1 MKNDSKNS
9 TGPDRKPRR
18 ERKKLPDGR
27 NIPKGLIDQ
36 LVAEAGGEEALRDPR
51 ALLRDLTAALVTR
64 ALETELDHHLGYG
77 SGESPPEEQAN
88 RRNGRGSKTLRT
100 DQGEI
105 TVEVPRDR
113 EGSFEPQLVPKRQR
127 HFEGF
132 DDKILAMYA
141 RGMTV
146 RDIAEHLHELYAV
159 DVSPDLISKVTDG
172 VIDELRSW
180 QQRPLESVYCIVYL
194 DALMVKIRSKG
205 SVQNRAIYVAVGV
218 PPEGTREVLG
228 LWIQDTEGAKFWCS
242 ILEEL
247 RQRGVQDILVLC
259 SDGLT
264 GMGEAVEAI
273 FPQAVFQTC
282 IVHVVRSSTRYVSW
296 RDRKAVCA
304 DLRAIYTAVDLEA
317 AEEAL
322 TAFEEKWDEQYPTV
336 ARSWRSRWAD
346 ITPFLA
352 YPAEIRK
359 AIYTTNAIE
368 ALNRNLRKAL
378 KNRGHMP
385 SDEAAMKLLY
395 LALRHE
401 RRGTVRR
408 HRQWN
413 KALNQF
419 AIYFEGRLPE

>member
-1 MKNDSKNS
+1 MKNEAKHPSDPDS
-9 TGPDRKPRR
+9 KPRR
-18 ERKKLPDGR
+18 ERRLADGR
-27 NIPKGLIDQ
+27 NFPKELLDR
-36 LVAEAGGEEALRDPR
+36 LVAEAGGEEALKDPT

-64 ALETELDHHLGYG
+64 ALESELDHHLGYE
-77 SGESPPEEQAN
+77 SGESPPEEQGN
-88 RRNGRGSKTLRT
+88 RRNGRLTKKLRSN
-100 DQGEI
+100 QGEL

-113 EGSFEPQLVPKRQR
+113 DGSFEPQIVPKRQR
-127 HFEGF
+127 HFDGF
-132 DDKILAMYA
+132 DDKIIAMYA

-146 RDIAEHLHELYAV
+146 RDIKEQLHEIYCV

-180 QQRPLESVYCIVYL
+180 QQRPLEQVYCIVYL

-205 SVQNRAIYVAVGV
+205 TVQNRAIYVAVGV
-218 PPEGTREVLG
+218 PADGTREVLG

-259 SDGLT
+259 SDGLK
-264 GMGEAVEAI
+264 GMSEAVEAI
-273 FPQAVFQTC
+273 FPKSVFQTC

-296 RDRKAVCA
+296 KDRKAVCA
-304 DLRAIYTAVDLEA
+304 DLRTIYTAVDQEA

-322 TAFEEKWDEQYPTV
+322 TAFEAKWDDQYPTV
-336 ARSWRSRWAD
+336 ARSWRNRWAD

-359 AIYTTNAIE
+359 VIYTTNAIE

-378 KNRGHMP
+378 KTRGHMP

-408 HRQWN
+408 NREWN